1 MWSPRI
7 INSVDCI
14 FLHPRMCRV
23 PPRMV
28 SPAMAFAATV
38 PTESGHGEDVR
49 SVIES
54 EGSLPEMSP
63 THHHQQHESQQRQQ
77 QPPPLPPPPPP
88 QTSSS
93 QQQQNDQQPQ
103 SQQPLMDPNIR
114 RYRTAFTREQL
125 ARLEKEFQKE
135 SYVSR
140 PRRCELSTILG
151 LPESTIKVWFQNRR
165 MKDKR
170 QRMAL
175 AWPYTMYTDPA
186 IAATLLAAASLPPVS
201 YHGAPSL
208 PTAAHLPPSQMVH
221 PVAAAAA
228 AASYY
233 ASRYAPY
240 PVPVTNASAL
250 HRPHPRIIGDFSGH
264 PPLLHPHA
272 HLAPGSLHNGLGLPT
287 ISNPPAFL
295 VNSPPSSAATT
306 TYRHTTL
313 RELSPANSDA
323 SSDCDYVG
331 GQQQHRGS
339 QSCGISAL
347 PVQQQQQQQQQI
359 DTRDEEVESMRLP
372 VAQSLAEAPLPSTFE
387 KRTNVYNST
396 PDSSSVSLATTTQ
409 TTKLEPPKLFQPYKN
424 DITERV

>member
-1 MWSPRI
+1 MFHGPYYMNHDYPKTDYLLPSLLRKREQETMI
-7 INSVDCI
+7 IDV
-14 FLHPRMCRV
+14 V
-23 PPRMV
+23 PPYYQFRQLRISSPTNV
-28 SPAMAFAATV
+28 SST
-38 PTESGHGEDVR
+38 TENGESSNGIR
-49 SVIES
+49 SDS
-54 EGSLPEMSP
+54 PNEMSP
-63 THHHQQHESQQRQQ
+63 THHHQQHESRQQ
-77 QPPPLPPPPPP
+77 QQQSPSLPPPPPLP

-93 QQQQNDQQPQ
+93 QQNDQQQPQ

-170 QRMAL
+170 QRLAL

-201 YHGAPSL
+201 YHGSPSL
-208 PTAAHLPPSQMVH
+208 PAHLPPSQMVH

-233 ASRYAPY
+233 ASRYSPYGGPAPG
-240 PVPVTNASAL
+240 ASAL
-250 HRPHPRIIGDFSGH
+250 HRPHPRAIADFAGH

-295 VNSPPSSAATT
+295 VGNPPPSSATA
-306 TYRHTTL
+306 YRHTAL
-313 RELSPANSDA
+313 RDLSPANSDA
-323 SSDCDYVG
+323 SSDCDY
-331 GQQQHRGS
+331 GQQQHRTS
-339 QSCGISAL
+339 QTCAGIGA
-347 PVQQQQQQQQQI
+347 VQQQQQLM
-359 DTRDEEVESMRLP
+359 DTRDDEEIQTMRLP
-372 VAQSLAEAPLPSTFE
+372 IAQSLADAPSTFE
-387 KRTNVYNST
+387 KRGNMYNSA
-396 PDSSSVSLATTTQ
+396 PVSSTAQ